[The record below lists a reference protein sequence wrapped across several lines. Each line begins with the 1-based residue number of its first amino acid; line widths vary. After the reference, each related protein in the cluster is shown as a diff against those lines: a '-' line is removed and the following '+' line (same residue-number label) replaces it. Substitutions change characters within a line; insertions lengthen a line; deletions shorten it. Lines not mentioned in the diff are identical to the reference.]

1 MACGA
6 RPGLPAGADL
16 AEWGHFADAATLA
29 VLLADAVPGPA
40 DCGGAELACALQGS
54 APSLR
59 INEVAA
65 SQASAATDARGAFE
79 DYVELYNPT
88 DAAIELGANH
98 GQYCHLDALH
108 HISFVIIHA
117 KHNDGRRNDDAAP
130 G

>member
-1 MACGA
+1 VEGHTACGA

-16 AEWGHFADAATLA
+16 SEWGRFADAATLA
-29 VLLADAVPGPA
+29 ALLADAVPGPA
-40 DCGGAELACALQGS
+40 DCGGVELACALQGS

-88 DAAIELGANH
+88 DAAIELGADH
-98 GQYCHLDALH
+98 DGRYCHLDEH
-108 HISFVIIHA
+108 NEGCR
-117 KHNDGRRNDDAAP
+117 NDGAAP